1 MKKLICL
8 FKKPARRVLAL
19 VLAVTLL
26 CGGIPLVETQTQAQA
41 ASWMD
46 AYLKTVVEWGVMR
59 GDLEGNLEPDRN
71 ITRAEFV
78 TMLNRAFGY
87 TKTGPTP
94 FKDVKS
100 SDWYADD
107 IGIAYNMGY
116 LYGTSKT
123 TASPNLP
130 ITREEAMVM
139 LGKNLMYRPG
149 VGEVLGFTDSRTFS
163 EWSKGYIEI
172 AAETDVVSGYPD
184 GTFRPHN
191 YISRGEAA
199 CIVVKAL
206 GNLVNTPG
214 EVTLGGVYGNVLI
227 SVPGVQLKNTVI
239 AGDLYITGGVGLGDV
254 LLENVTV
261 LGRIIVSGAGASN
274 KGDSSVILRNVQA
287 NELIVDSLK
296 DQFVT
301 LRVEGDTTIGFTS
314 VRTDAYIEDVTPTGY
329 GLTYIELDGEEGT
342 ELQLAGN
349 IKEVLNMTPG
359 SRLVIAQGTAEKVTI
374 DELATNSTLTIN
386 SGASIGELNLDV
398 GTTVNGEGDIGHV
411 NVNAPGCSIEMLPD
425 TITIRPGITAEVD
438 GETMDSEAANE
449 SSADPRLLAGY
460 PTAKNVA
467 PTSAEG
473 VFSTNKKST
482 VYWALSSL
490 ADGSVSED
498 DLIDPP
504 AYSGKILK
512 NGSISMDA
520 SNTEESAK
528 LSGLTSDGSYYI
540 SAIAVDNR
548 GQRSPV
554 KVTAFTTPDNTV
566 PKFTTGYPYMSK
578 ITKDAG
584 QVAVMSSKTCQLYYA
599 LFPKGSAAPTVSDF
613 KSGSLSGNLGYGV
626 RDVTKNVIDLFY
638 VNNQTLQELASYDL
652 YLCLIDAD
660 GGQNSGVK
668 KLTFTTVDGTPPIF
682 VSGPTINS
690 IKETSVGL
698 TASLNESGTIYW
710 AVVKQGEE
718 YPKPMAGQSEQPA
731 LDSTEAKLQVS
742 SGINALKS
750 GKVSVSSANKEVT
763 INVSGLEKQTGYDL
777 YYVAQDKAGNYSE
790 WVQKITIH
798 TLDTVAPTAEQEF
811 SKTGDEE
818 GKEPMPDTDISIVF
832 SEGVQDEKS
841 NEIFYELYQKSQDKT
856 LTESERNAAKQKL
869 ADLLRQD
876 IVLWDASSFPDERV
890 PEKTGDGTSQ
900 SHWVDYNNVEVRMED
915 GKTIVVFKY
924 NESIKLTSGGTY
936 FFRLSNICDTSNNKN
951 KMKNPTDLPEFTTVF
966 AKVYLENEGV
976 TTAPQEN
983 GKDVRVD
990 MSFQMHPV
998 STGTV
1003 EQSIAYDVF
1012 LWSDANIRFKV
1023 YARALDDEGAVTT
1036 DPLVETM
1043 GGKTKDANG
1052 WYYLGEATLTTDNER
1067 VGTSIRRIGATSSS
1081 LTFPK
1086 LCDLEEGYTYE
1097 YAISLVQVG
1106 TVSNPEAWSDRI
1118 TIGVTVPAGP
1128 NTNVGNLAAEINE
1141 NTWNT
1146 AVTNGLTRNGVKPI
1160 GDPEDFEVYK
1170 QFSDTQ
1176 VPGFTTSYPKFV
1188 PGDSFVNMQL
1198 QLDRDG
1204 TVYYVLAPIVKDS
1217 TGSGYDP
1224 TLVTTEENTGK
1235 APELNKVPASGSDT
1249 VAPPVLSQPT
1259 NLAIFEQDY
1268 SSEPDIKYG
1277 KVTMSTAQRTVTV
1290 QGLKAETTYFAYFVL
1305 KGQSQ
1310 KISQVYLYQ
1319 FTTGQVTKPT
1329 ITLDEDSP
1337 RVSLQTSTDS
1347 ETSWI
1352 LYANNSLFP
1361 LLKKPF
1367 YDYVKADKK
1376 TDYQNNYKTMFP
1388 EYNTDSTYAKAT
1400 VLDAL
1405 LNNAANGSQYSVFD
1419 VYADTAAYNE
1429 VLGRIMGTITGG
1441 VNYADRGT
1449 IKLNQNAPGYV
1460 DCTDA
1465 MTGVTQYYFLA
1476 AARNAQGSE
1485 YSFKAV
1491 GNVHLPDTKPPQ
1503 LVESDDNPS
1512 TYYYPNAAQLWNAN
1526 VESKYTIP
1534 KTTWQTDP
1542 SSYAFKGTITISFD
1556 EKIYQLIDENGK
1568 KELKDVTVDS
1578 LKDQLS
1584 VTGATVT
1591 AKQVGST
1598 IMLDYLGATEGAQ
1611 IVFFNNGSIS
1621 DADSNSHGGGQK
1633 LILTFRTMGDGLVQV
1648 ADPHWEASW
1657 SN

>member
-172 AAETDVVSGYPD
+172 AANTDVVSGYPD

-976 TTAPQEN
+976 TKGPE
-983 GKDVRVD
+983 GDVRVD

-1012 LWSDANIRFKV
+1012 LWSDTNIRFKV

-1036 DPLVETM
+1036 DPLVEIM
-1043 GGKTKDANG
+1043 GGKKKDANG
-1052 WYYLGEATLTTDNER
+1052 WYYLGEEEIVSDGPR
-1067 VGTSIRRIGATSSS
+1067 VGKSIRRIGATSSS

-1086 LCDLEEGYTYE
+1086 LCDLNEGYTYE
-1097 YAISLVQVG
+1097 YAISLTQVG
-1106 TVSNPEAWSDRI
+1106 TESNPEAWSDRI

-1146 AVTNGLTRNGVKPI
+1146 AVTNGLTRNGIKPI
-1160 GDPEDFEVYK
+1160 GDPNDFEVYK

-1176 VPGFTTSYPKFV
+1176 VPNFTTSYPKFV

-1198 QLDRDG
+1198 QLDRAG
-1204 TVYYVLAPIVKDS
+1204 TVYYVLAPIVK
-1217 TGSGYDP
+1217 TGTGNNYDP
-1224 TLVTTEENTGK
+1224 TLVTIDATTSK
-1235 APELNKVPASGSDT
+1235 APELSTIPQSGDSSQPK
-1249 VAPPVLSQPT
+1249 PPTLSQPT
-1259 NLAIFEQDY
+1259 NLAIFEQDFA
-1268 SSEPDIKYG
+1268 SEPDIKYG
-1277 KVTMSTAQRTVTV
+1277 KVSMSTAQRTVTV

-1310 KISQVYLYQ
+1310 KISQVLLYQ
-1319 FTTGQVTKPT
+1319 FTTGEVTKPT
-1329 ITLDEDSP
+1329 ITLNENSP
-1337 RVSLQTSTDS
+1337 SVSVETSTDS
-1347 ETSWI
+1347 ETNWI
-1352 LYANNSLFP
+1352 LYANDSLFD

-1367 YDYVKADKK
+1367 YDYVNEVEEYK
-1376 TDYQNNYKTMFP
+1376 NNYKSMFP
-1388 EYNTDSTYAKAT
+1388 QYSTDDTYKEAT

-1405 LNNAANGSQYSVFD
+1405 LNNAASGSESSVFD
-1419 VYADTAAYNE
+1419 LYANTTAYNE
-1429 VLGRIMGTITGG
+1429 VLGRIQGKITGG
-1441 VNYADRGT
+1441 VNYAGRGEISLKQAT
-1449 IKLNQNAPGYV
+1449 PQSV
-1460 DCTDA
+1460 DCTKY
-1465 MTGVTQYYFLA
+1465 MTAETQYYFLA
-1476 AARNAQGSE
+1476 AARNTQGSE

-1491 GNVHLPDTKPPQ
+1491 GNVHLPDSVPPQ
-1503 LVESDDNPS
+1503 FLSVSTTLYQLAATIDGSTYNVPDTEWQKSPASYKYKGSVTVEFSERIYVLITQNGQKNLIELNGKNLVENLDLGYGLKVTS
-1512 TYYYPNAAQLWNAN
+1512 TR
-1526 VESKYTIP
+1526 
-1534 KTTWQTDP
+1534 P
-1542 SSYAFKGTITISFD
+1542 SSPVGSIVTLEFEGATQGTTITFFRDGAIS
-1556 EKIYQLIDENGK
+1556 
-1568 KELKDVTVDS
+1568 
-1578 LKDQLS
+1578 
-1584 VTGATVT
+1584 
-1591 AKQVGST
+1591 
-1598 IMLDYLGATEGAQ
+1598 
-1611 IVFFNNGSIS
+1611 
-1621 DADSNSHGGGQK
+1621 DSNSNTNPNGTHLK
-1633 LILTFRTMGDGLVQV
+1633 LTFNTRHTAGNLENIY
-1648 ADPHWEASW
+1648 DPQWEATW
-1657 SN
+1657 TQ

>member
-172 AAETDVVSGYPD
+172 AANTGVVSGYPD

-731 LDSTEAKLQVS
+731 LNSTEAKLQVS

-832 SEGVQDEKS
+832 SEGVQDKDGTV
-841 NEIFYELYQKSQDKT
+841 FYDLYKESIT
-856 LTESERNAAKQKL
+856 ASTEAERNQKKQELGRLIKKDVQL
-869 ADLLRQD
+869 IDKSKYPHTA
-876 IVLWDASSFPDERV
+876 VPD
-890 PEKTGDGTSQ
+890 KSGTSQ
-900 SHWVDYNNVEVRMED
+900 AQWVDYSQVEVKMED
-915 GKTIVVFKY
+915 GKTIFVFK
-924 NESIKLTSGGTY
+924 NDVAVKLTSGSTY
-936 FFRLSNICDTSNNKN
+936 YFKLSDITDTSNNYN
-951 KMKNPTDLPEFTTVF
+951 AMKQTQLPDFTTVF
-966 AKVYLENEGV
+966 AKAYLYKEGINDGPEN
-976 TTAPQEN
+976 
-983 GKDVRVD
+983 VRVD
-990 MSFQMHPV
+990 MNFQVHPV
-998 STGTV
+998 STDTV
-1003 EQSIAYDVF
+1003 QESIVYDIF
-1012 LWSDANIRFKV
+1012 LWSNSVIKFKV
-1023 YARALDDEGAVTT
+1023 YARATDKNDPMVTSK
-1036 DPLVETM
+1036 
-1043 GGKTKDANG
+1043 KTTVTGPDANG
-1052 WYYLGEATLTTDNER
+1052 WYDLGEAELNPDGEK
-1067 VGTSIRRIGATSSS
+1067 VGQSIRMIGEKSTNPA
-1081 LTFPK
+1081 FPK
-1086 LCDLEEGYTYE
+1086 LNALKEGVTYE
-1097 YAISLVQVG
+1097 YAISLTEVNG
-1106 TVSNPEAWSDRI
+1106 ESDPEAWSDM
-1118 TIGVTVPAGP
+1118 VTMDVTMPAGSL
-1128 NTNVGNLAAEINE
+1128 NDVSNLANSITVEKWE
-1141 NTWNT
+1141 N
-1146 AVTNGLTRNGVKPI
+1146 AVNKGLTDGGVKSI
-1160 GDPEDFEVYK
+1160 GDPENFSVSK
-1170 QFSDTQ
+1170 QFSDTK
-1176 VPGFTTSYPKFV
+1176 VPYFATPYP
-1188 PGDSFVNMQL
+1188 SFNAGESMVTISMMLN
-1198 QLDRDG
+1198 RTG
-1204 TVYYVLAPIVKDS
+1204 TVYYVLAPITNVSGDSYTPTIGTQVKDGGIPLLS
-1217 TGSGYDP
+1217 KVPKDGSGTLPYPELIAP
-1224 TLVTTEENTGK
+1224 TNTNIFNQKYPTDTVKQGK
-1235 APELNKVPASGSDT
+1235 ASAGTSLTQIKVDG
-1249 VAPPVLSQPT
+1249 L
-1259 NLAIFEQDY
+1259 LA
-1268 SSEPDIKYG
+1268 KT
-1277 KVTMSTAQRTVTV
+1277 K
-1290 QGLKAETTYFAYFVL
+1290 YFAYIVL
-1305 KGQSQ
+1305 KGESSNL
-1310 KISQVYLYQ
+1310 SQVYLFQ
-1319 FTTGQVTKPT
+1319 FETGDVTTPDILLQR
-1329 ITLDEDSP
+1329 DNP
-1337 RVSLQTSTDS
+1337 RVNVTTTTDADV
-1347 ETSWI
+1347 EWA
-1352 LYANNSLFP
+1352 LYARNSLP
-1361 LLKKPF
+1361 SELKIGTPTSGTDPRSF
-1367 YDYVKADKK
+1367 LQYIDDSGKK
-1376 TDYQNNYKTMFP
+1376 SEFGQKYKNYFSSASESYQP
-1388 EYNTDSTYAKAT
+1388 T

-1405 LNNAANGSQYSVFD
+1405 LTTLPGNTQSVFD
-1419 VYADTAAYNE
+1419 YYAGDTIYNHVIQYIQQSTTSGAAGWGNLTTE
-1429 VLGRIMGTITGG
+1429 QQKPEI
-1441 VNYADRGT
+1441 
-1449 IKLNQNAPGYV
+1449 V
-1460 DCTDA
+1460 DCTKYLSNE
-1465 MTGVTQYYFLA
+1465 TQYYFIA
-1476 AARNAQGSE
+1476 MAKNTQGQA
-1485 YSFKAV
+1485 YHFKAIE
-1491 GNVHLPDTKPPQ
+1491 NIHKPDTTPPN
-1503 LVESDDNPS
+1503 LLKVGEVLEP
-1512 TYYYPNAAQLWNAN
+1512 YAANYN
-1526 VESKYTIP
+1526 DRNNHPDGYTHGR
-1534 KTTWQTDP
+1534 TEWGTDP
-1542 SSYAFKGTITISFD
+1542 SAYAFAGTLTITFD
-1556 EKIYQLIDENGK
+1556 ETIYWLKTDGGTR
-1568 KELKDVTVDS
+1568 ELVELSTPGEFEKALSTSGVIVDVT
-1578 LKDQLS
+1578 
-1584 VTGATVT
+1584 
-1591 AKQVGST
+1591 QVGDV
-1598 IMLDYLGATEGAQ
+1598 IKLDYYAAVNGASIT
-1611 IVFFNNGSIS
+1611 FFKGGTLC
-1621 DADSNSHGGGQK
+1621 DADSNSHSGDQR
-1633 LILTFRTMGDGLVQV
+1633 LTLTFKTTGEFVGV
-1648 ADPHWEASW
+1648 AEPHWEYEW
-1657 SN
+1657 TD

>member
-172 AAETDVVSGYPD
+172 AANTGVVSGYPD

-832 SEGVQDEKS
+832 SEGVQDKDGTV
-841 NEIFYELYQKSQDKT
+841 FYDLYK
-856 LTESERNAAKQKL
+856 ESEDVALSEAERNQKKQELGRLIKKDVQL
-869 ADLLRQD
+869 IDKSKYPHTA
-876 IVLWDASSFPDERV
+876 VPD
-890 PEKTGDGTSQ
+890 KSGTDQ
-900 SHWVDYNNVEVRMED
+900 AQWVDYSQVEVKMED
-915 GKTIVVFKY
+915 GKTIFVFK
-924 NESIKLTSGGTY
+924 NDVAVKLTSGSTY
-936 FFRLSNICDTSNNKN
+936 YFKLSDITDTSNNYN
-951 KMKNPTDLPEFTTVF
+951 AMKQTQLPDFTTVF
-966 AKVYLENEGV
+966 AKAYLYKEGINDGPEN
-976 TTAPQEN
+976 
-983 GKDVRVD
+983 VRVD
-990 MSFQMHPV
+990 MNFQVHPV
-998 STGTV
+998 STDTV
-1003 EQSIAYDVF
+1003 QESIVYDIF
-1012 LWSDANIRFKV
+1012 LWSNSVIKFKV
-1023 YARALDDEGAVTT
+1023 YARAKNKDGGTAT
-1036 DPLVETM
+1036 DPMVTS
-1043 GGKTKDANG
+1043 KKITTPADKNG
-1052 WYYLGEATLTTDNER
+1052 WYYLGEAELNPDGEK
-1067 VGTSIRRIGATSSS
+1067 VGQSIRMIEETSSNP
-1081 LTFPK
+1081 TFPQ
-1086 LCDLEEGYTYE
+1086 LCKMEEGTTYE
-1097 YAISLVQVG
+1097 YAISLTRVG
-1106 TVSNPEAWSDRI
+1106 TETDSAAWSDKVTMDV
-1118 TIGVTVPAGP
+1118 TIPAGSS
-1128 NTNVGNLAAEINE
+1128 NDVGNLANAITVDNWED
-1141 NTWNT
+1141 
-1146 AVTNGLTRNGVKPI
+1146 AVNKGLVDGGVKSI
-1160 GDPEDFEVYK
+1160 GDPENFSVSK
-1170 QFSDTQ
+1170 QFSDTKM
-1176 VPGFTTSYPKFV
+1176 PSFNYPYPNFIA
-1188 PGDSFVNMQL
+1188 GDSLVTMQL
-1198 QLDRDG
+1198 QLNREG
-1204 TVYYVLAPIVKDS
+1204 TVYYVLAPITKNSDGTYTPSLS
-1217 TGSGYDP
+1217 TMDTSNKY
-1224 TLVTTEENTGK
+1224 
-1235 APELNKVPASGSDT
+1235 PELDKVPTKGADIEDC
-1249 VAPPVLSQPT
+1249 PDLSKPT
-1259 NLAIFEQDY
+1259 NTEIFSQKFNT
-1268 SSEPDIKYG
+1268 PRVKYG
-1277 KVTMSTAQRTVTV
+1277 KATVGTV
-1290 QGLKAETTYFAYFVL
+1290 QEDIVVNGLEPETTYFAYFVL
-1305 KGQSQ
+1305 KGES
-1310 KISQVYLYQ
+1310 SNLSEVYLFQ
-1319 FTTGQVTKPT
+1319 FTTKDVTTP
-1329 ITLDEDSP
+1329 IVNLRNESP
-1337 RVSLQTSTDS
+1337 EVIATTTTDAQMYWALYATDS
-1347 ETSWI
+1347 LVSVFKQEFRGFVDTED
-1352 LYANNSLFP
+1352 LDD
-1361 LLKKPF
+1361 
-1367 YDYVKADKK
+1367 YDK
-1376 TDYQNNYKTMFP
+1376 TIQNRLPDISNPTVMDVLMTDMS
-1388 EYNTDSTYAKAT
+1388 NTDSRSIFDAYAGDLIYNQ
-1400 VLDAL
+1400 VL
-1405 LNNAANGSQYSVFD
+1405 
-1419 VYADTAAYNE
+1419 AY
-1429 VLGRIMGTITGG
+1429 ITGEKSESG
-1441 VNYADRGT
+1441 HEPSKTNNE
-1449 IKLNQNAPGYV
+1449 K
-1460 DCTDA
+1460 
-1465 MTGVTQYYFLA
+1465 MTGGIEKSINCDSYMSPETQYYFLA
-1476 AARNAQGSE
+1476 AAKNAQG
-1485 YSFKAV
+1485 YIYGFKAV
-1491 GNVHLPDTKPPQ
+1491 SNVHKPDNIPPEFNGIQNTTEQNAGWKGAGSSSITYNILINSAQWGNKPP
-1503 LVESDDNPS
+1503 N
-1512 TYYYPNAAQLWNAN
+1512 YYY
-1526 VESKYTIP
+1526 Y
-1534 KTTWQTDP
+1534 
-1542 SSYAFKGTITISFD
+1542 KGSINIDFS
-1556 EKIYQLIDENGK
+1556 EKIYILQTDASGK
-1568 KELKDVTVDS
+1568 KNLIELKTDKLVEHLAIAANEE
-1578 LKDQLS
+1578 LKI
-1584 VTGATVT
+1584 TPI
-1591 AKQVGST
+1591 KIGST
-1598 IMLDYLGATEGAQ
+1598 ITLRFEGARHGDT
-1611 IVFFNNGSIS
+1611 ITFFSDGSIS
-1621 DADSNSHGGGQK
+1621 DASSNTVKSGQK
-1633 LILTFRTMGDGLVQV
+1633 LTLRFDAYRQSSSGSLVGLY
-1648 ADPHWEASW
+1648 DPGWVESW
-1657 SN
+1657 SK